1 MSSLMNTKHVKP
13 AASLAYI
20 LPAFCAP
27 RRLASLILCLPGVA
41 FSSPWL
47 EANDPFLRSSLL
59 LLSDAGQLSAP
70 VGNFPL
76 RWSMLGDD
84 LTYAEQNSDMVTMA
98 NQELLYT
105 LNSARL
111 NRGNRLF
118 KVLNGTEASAAS
130 GFGQFNEDQKG
141 LYTSVEQLGNH
152 VSYRLG
158 VAYSE
163 YQNDTEFTLDNS
175 YVAVSGGAWLWS
187 LGNVDRWWGQ
197 GWQHNLILGSYAKAA
212 PDVSVSYVGQNAGL
226 GVWSVESVLAQPSKT
241 DHSYH
246 SATRFASKPW
256 RIFEYA
262 TTYQT
267 WFSDVDASNDE
278 QLAVDAKLTLPQ
290 LGNLYH
296 SAYAEAASTAD
307 ITELGAWLV
316 GWTGGFPIGQ
326 NTARVVLESQQ
337 STSAHDTILW
347 KSGAYPSKTDDVSNT
362 TYLLDDGVSIAFYV
376 QFQNDHQLGVS
387 QQQAKQDNETTNTTQ
402 LTYSLPAL
410 AGMVRLGA
418 AYEKAENSDN
428 QTSLWAGYEFRF

>member
-1 MSSLMNTKHVKP
+1 MSSLIYTNQSRPTSFLSSVLYP
-13 AASLAYI
+13 S
-20 LPAFCAP
+20 
-27 RRLASLILCLPGVA
+27 RRLTALLLCLPSVA

-47 EANDPFLRSSLL
+47 EANDPFLRSSLV

-76 RWSMLGDD
+76 RWSQLGDD

-111 NRGNRLF
+111 NRGNSLF

-130 GFGQFNEDQKG
+130 GFGQFNEDEKG

-187 LGNVDRWWGQ
+187 VGNVDRWWGQ

-212 PDVSVSYVGQNAGL
+212 PDASVSYVGQNAGL
-226 GVWSVESVLAQPSKT
+226 GVWSVESVLAQPRDS
-241 DHSYH
+241 DYDYH
-246 SATRFASKPW
+246 SATRFVSKPF
-256 RIFEYA
+256 RLLEYGV
-262 TTYQT
+262 TYQT

-278 QLAVDAKLTLPQ
+278 QLAWDAKITLPPIAHV
-290 LGNLYH
+290 YH
-296 SAYAEAASTAD
+296 SLYAEAASTAD

-337 STSAHDTILW
+337 STAAHDTTLW
-347 KSGAYPSKTDDVSNT
+347 KSGTYPSKTDGVANT
-362 TYLLDDGVSIAFYV
+362 SYLLDNGVSIAFYV

-387 QQQAKQDNETTNTTQ
+387 QQQAKQNNETTNTTQ